1 MIPVA
6 LYGVDAEMCE
16 RFFDDLPGLVTD
28 AYEDRSYIESLY
40 AVEAEQSIE
49 HISIADQWAKRTPFA
64 WPEDIV
70 NEVEMVLRTTTYPDV
85 SLLEH
90 LMTLD
95 GVDAQRISE
104 WMHFST
110 NLFPIYSEKAC
121 QTLQRMGLDTPYR
134 PDDIASYGLYVN
146 RIEGLKLHAPAAGL
160 PEIGLP
166 RTRML
171 QLGLERFEL
180 TTPAFT
186 PDWSSLLR
194 SGASVGPPAAW
205 SLLKLNPSQ
214 PLGFVM

>member
-6 LYGVDAEMCE
+6 LYGVNAAFCE
-16 RFFDDLPGLVTD
+16 RFFEALPDLVND
-28 AYEDRSYIESLY
+28 AYEDRSYIEALY
-40 AVEAEQSIE
+40 AVEADHSIE
-49 HISIADQWAKRTPFA
+49 HVRIADKWSNRDPYA

-70 NEVEMVLRTTTYPDV
+70 NEVEMVLRTTVYPDV
-85 SLLEH
+85 ALLEH

-110 NLFPIYSEKAC
+110 NLFPIYSEQAC
-121 QTLQRMGLDTPYR
+121 KTLQKMGLNTPYR
-134 PDDIASYGLYVN
+134 PDDIASYGLYVS

-171 QLGLERFEL
+171 QLGLERFE
-180 TTPAFT
+180 
-186 PDWSSLLR
+186 
-194 SGASVGPPAAW
+194 
-205 SLLKLNPSQ
+205 
-214 PLGFVM
+214 

>member
-6 LYGVDAEMCE
+6 LYGVTAALCE
-16 RFFDDLPGLVTD
+16 RFFEALPDLVND
-28 AYEDRSYIESLY
+28 AYEDRSYIEALY
-40 AVEAEQSIE
+40 AVEADHSIE
-49 HISIADQWAKRTPFA
+49 HVRIADKWSNRDPYA

-70 NEVEMVLRTTTYPDV
+70 NEVEMVLRTTVYPDV
-85 SLLEH
+85 ALLEH

-110 NLFPIYSEKAC
+110 NLFPIYSEQAC
-121 QTLQRMGLDTPYR
+121 KTLQKMGLNTPYR
-134 PDDIASYGLYVN
+134 PDDIASYGLYVS

-171 QLGLERFEL
+171 QLGLERFE
-180 TTPAFT
+180 
-186 PDWSSLLR
+186 
-194 SGASVGPPAAW
+194 
-205 SLLKLNPSQ
+205 
-214 PLGFVM
+214 

>member
-1 MIPVA
+1 M
-6 LYGVDAEMCE
+6 
-16 RFFDDLPGLVTD
+16 TD

-40 AVEAEQSIE
+40 AVQAEQSIE
-49 HISIADQWAKRTPFA
+49 HISIADQWAERAPFA

-121 QTLQRMGLDTPYR
+121 QTLQKMGLETPYK

-171 QLGLERFEL
+171 QLGLERFE
-180 TTPAFT
+180 
-186 PDWSSLLR
+186 
-194 SGASVGPPAAW
+194 
-205 SLLKLNPSQ
+205 
-214 PLGFVM
+214 

>member
-1 MIPVA
+1 MPICASVSLRRCPDWSPTPTKTVQ
-6 LYGVDAEMCE
+6 AEH
-16 RFFDDLPGLVTD
+16 
-28 AYEDRSYIESLY
+28 
-40 AVEAEQSIE
+40 SIE
-49 HISIADQWAKRTPFA
+49 HISIADRWSKRTPFA

-110 NLFPIYSEKAC
+110 NLFPIYTEKAC
-121 QTLQRMGLDTPYR
+121 QTLQRMGLDTPYK

-171 QLGLERFEL
+171 QLGLERFE
-180 TTPAFT
+180 
-186 PDWSSLLR
+186 
-194 SGASVGPPAAW
+194 
-205 SLLKLNPSQ
+205 
-214 PLGFVM
+214 

>member
-6 LYGVDAEMCE
+6 LYGVNAALCE
-16 RFFDDLPGLVTD
+16 RFFEALPDLVND
-28 AYEDRSYIESLY
+28 AYEDRSYIEALY
-40 AVEAEQSIE
+40 AVETDHSIE
-49 HISIADQWAKRTPFA
+49 HVRIADKWSNRDPYA

-70 NEVEMVLRTTTYPDV
+70 NEVEMVLRTTVYPDV

-110 NLFPIYSEKAC
+110 NLFPIYSEQAC
-121 QTLQRMGLDTPYR
+121 KTLQKMGLNTPYR
-134 PDDIASYGLYVN
+134 PDDIASYGLYVS

-171 QLGLERFEL
+171 QLGLERFE
-180 TTPAFT
+180 
-186 PDWSSLLR
+186 
-194 SGASVGPPAAW
+194 
-205 SLLKLNPSQ
+205 
-214 PLGFVM
+214 

>member
-16 RFFDDLPGLVTD
+16 RFFEDLPGLVTD

-40 AVEAEQSIE
+40 AVQAEQSIE
-49 HISIADQWAKRTPFA
+49 HISIADQWAERTPFA

-70 NEVEMVLRTTTYPDV
+70 NEVEMVLRTTNYPDV

-121 QTLQRMGLDTPYR
+121 QALQKMGLDTPYR

-171 QLGLERFEL
+171 QLGLERFE
-180 TTPAFT
+180 
-186 PDWSSLLR
+186 
-194 SGASVGPPAAW
+194 
-205 SLLKLNPSQ
+205 
-214 PLGFVM
+214 